1 MAEMSR
7 QRASL
12 SICGGLTKSDF
23 KLQGRLDNSLP
34 KVGHAKSYVTNKH
47 PGSRSIAIRNGCSV
61 SYRRI
66 SPSVAPPAASHKG
79 PRGRIC
85 PTKPAINITNEM
97 TKRIHVNASV
107 VNTRVSRELKRRPT

>member
-1 MAEMSR
+1 MAEVSC

-12 SICGGLTKSDF
+12 SICGGLTKTDF
-23 KLQGRLDNSLP
+23 ELQGRLDNSLP
-34 KVGHAKSYVTNKH
+34 KVGHAKGYVTNKH
-47 PGSRSIAIRNGCSV
+47 PDSLSIAIRSGCSV
-61 SYRRI
+61 FYRRI
-66 SPSVAPPAASHKG
+66 STSVAPPAASRKG

-97 TKRIHVNASV
+97 TKRIHVNAPA